1 MSAAFVRCNDAG
13 WKPVPAA
20 IAESPFTVA
29 RYGLGEG
36 SLLVVNNLERHAAR
50 CSLKVFHDELRS
62 GLVGSGGDARAVTF
76 APFFGG
82 EALNDVGGAEGS
94 VAMEVGPQ
102 LVGVLEAVGS
112 AEGKGTLAVSWQG
125 GPGKVRLRFRS
136 EGFTGRV
143 TPCPSFGA
151 YVAADAGEFAIA
163 VGETREVAY
172 SDTSLI
178 GDFAL
183 AKTFPFRSGKG
194 AGFRI
199 ERAPGSDATDIA
211 DRIAAFFRAACGIR
225 PEIAE
230 NAQLAEW
237 TVALVPDG
245 ASAGSP
251 TVGICVDAARM
262 SVRGADRVELSRLS
276 RRFLDGLNQTVFPD
290 YVGPGVRMSSEERS
304 FFTFRRM

>member
-1 MSAAFVRCNDAG
+1 M
-13 WKPVPAA
+13 
-20 IAESPFTVA
+20 
-29 RYGLGEG
+29 
-36 SLLVVNNLERHAAR
+36 
-50 CSLKVFHDELRS
+50 
-62 GLVGSGGDARAVTF
+62 
-76 APFFGG
+76 
-82 EALNDVGGAEGS
+82 
-94 VAMEVGPQ
+94 
-102 LVGVLEAVGS
+102 
-112 AEGKGTLAVSWQG
+112 
-125 GPGKVRLRFRS
+125 
-136 EGFTGRV
+136 
-143 TPCPSFGA
+143 TPCRSFGA
-151 YVAADAGEFAIA
+151 YVAADAGAFAIA
-163 VGETREVAY
+163 AGETREVAY

-183 AKTFPFRSGKG
+183 AKAFPFRSGKR

-211 DRIAAFFRAACGIR
+211 DRIVAFFRAACGIR

-237 TVALVPDG
+237 TVTLVPDG

-276 RRFLDGLNQTVFPD
+276 RRFLDGLNQMVFPD
-290 YVGPGVRMSSEERS
+290 YEGSGVRMSSEERS